1 MDESD
6 RLWSQGQKAQSIG
19 TLEKLFKADKT
30 FVIAIKLLKRL
41 EEMTMHERAFK
52 VMQEAIAAFDGLY
65 GTGGHP
71 KKEEMYATLVMNIY
85 EMAIKLGHPE
95 IAKSQLEEG
104 LTKCKEKMY
113 LDTFSSHLDK
123 LSMP

>member
-6 RLWSQGQKAQSIG
+6 RLWSLDQKAQSIG
-19 TLEKLFKADKT
+19 TLEKLFEADKT
-30 FVIAIKLLKRL
+30 FVITIKLLERL

-65 GTGGHP
+65 GTGHP

-85 EMAIKLGHPE
+85 ETATKLGQPE
-95 IAKSQLEEG
+95 IAKKHLEEG
-104 LTKCKEKMY
+104 LTKCTERKF
-113 LDTFSSHLDK
+113 LDTFSHHLEK
-123 LSMP
+123 LTRP